1 MCGPQTGIFDV
12 ACKFVQS
19 QEPYFAYIEG
29 DETTQVV
36 ASLTDPNCFKG
47 KRMQQMK
54 AQVETLQEKVTAQIA
69 AEIAK
74 AKETVAALRG
84 RLCGMA
90 EFGALSGEQQEQIT
104 RPFIEFNET
113 IERQKLIAVI
123 RDNLRRFEESGYQ
136 RLLSQMTSWAQPAST
151 PEPAPQPGKAATPDE
166 GTKPASPV
174 QPAPR
179 IEYVPSRAVKVSFDK
194 AWLADETDVERY
206 LESMREVLLE
216 EIRKGKRIQ
225 I

>member
-1 MCGPQTGIFDV
+1 MLFR
-12 ACKFVQS
+12 S
-19 QEPYFAYIEG
+19 
-29 DETTQVV
+29 
-36 ASLTDPNCFKG
+36 
-47 KRMQQMK
+47 
-54 AQVETLQEKVTAQIA
+54 
-69 AEIAK
+69 
-74 AKETVAALRG
+74 
-84 RLCGMA
+84 
-90 EFGALSGEQQEQIT
+90 
-104 RPFIEFNET
+104 
-113 IERQKLIAVI
+113 
-123 RDNLRRFEESGYQ
+123 
-136 RLLSQMTSWAQPAST
+136 LLSQMTSWAQPAST

-206 LESMREVLLE
+206 LESMREALLD